1 MASVPRRMENSRR
14 VHNRLSTCYF
24 FLGFFL
30 LPSAWLSAGATW
42 LFQRGWRLLGWIVA
56 SANILWCVFIVTSWC
71 FGIFSE
77 IASLHETGPLLPYLL
92 FAYGVTLGPWT
103 YLASQDTE
111 GSMLIVFFALLGLV
125 AMMIV
130 QEFALPV
137 SLLLAFG
144 VPIIGG
150 ALLQILLGLFVLQAI
165 SAERK

>member
-1 MASVPRRMENSRR
+1 
-14 VHNRLSTCYF
+14 
-24 FLGFFL
+24 
-30 LPSAWLSAGATW
+30 
-42 LFQRGWRLLGWIVA
+42 
-56 SANILWCVFIVTSWC
+56 
-71 FGIFSE
+71 
-77 IASLHETGPLLPYLL
+77 LL

-111 GSMLIVFFALLGLV
+111 GSMLIVFFALLGLI

-144 VPIIGG
+144 VPMIGG
-150 ALLQILLGLFVLQAI
+150 ALLQILLGLFVLRAT